1 MKFITNGGLCSKNV
15 PSNSKDAIVL
25 ALNTNYIDGIAI
37 DIHLTQDNHVVLCQ
51 KATIDNISNSKGAI
65 KDLNLDKLKHI
76 NFGNKV
82 KRQDISTLQ
91 EILPLFKNS
100 TKILVINLN
109 EQDNT
114 QKNKILANET
124 INIIANFP
132 NVNIYLKSFD
142 LNTVIYL
149 NNLKTKAKIGIA
161 LTQDEFNLE
170 QYKLDFYSICSK
182 NVSLYFV
189 EQALSH
195 NRLIMLENVNTIDD
209 LKTIQN
215 KVKELT
221 EEIFIITDNIAPL
234 AAYYLNK

>member
-100 TKILVINLN
+100 TKILI
-109 EQDNT
+109 
-114 QKNKILANET
+114 
-124 INIIANFP
+124 
-132 NVNIYLKSFD
+132 
-142 LNTVIYL
+142 
-149 NNLKTKAKIGIA
+149 
-161 LTQDEFNLE
+161 
-170 QYKLDFYSICSK
+170 
-182 NVSLYFV
+182 
-189 EQALSH
+189 
-195 NRLIMLENVNTIDD
+195 
-209 LKTIQN
+209 
-215 KVKELT
+215 
-221 EEIFIITDNIAPL
+221 
-234 AAYYLNK
+234 